1 MTSGMGVVRVLDRE
15 KDSALDGLE
24 NEGPD
29 DVDGLDK
36 DVVPEDVEGLEN
48 DEKDGAGCVAEEDLG
63 RAACITTGSS
73 GLCRVIFTFLFLKVR
88 KVASHFIQDGGQHS
102 NQ

>member
-24 NEGPD
+24 NEGLD

-36 DVVPEDVEGLEN
+36 DVGPEDVEGLEN
-48 DEKDGAGCVAEEDLG
+48 DEKDGAGCVAEED
-63 RAACITTGSS
+63 
-73 GLCRVIFTFLFLKVR
+73 
-88 KVASHFIQDGGQHS
+88 
-102 NQ
+102 